1 MFPPNTVRL
10 RSVKGKSGSRVF
22 NRSFLLSDWR
32 LILQNTTFKRN
43 YDKLKIYCMQC
54 MLVMQIFIESP
65 PLRFT
70 PFPAPAPRKPP
81 SSPLFPGPWLH
92 VFSSLTLWVWFL
104 FNKDFVDGLIWWYMG
119 AAFDTKKVHYNV
131 KWNRVPNLLSHAQTI
146 CDPKEYSPPGFSVHG
161 PPGKNTAVGSHSLLQ
176 QKLPQDQTWVSCFVN
191 RLFTV

>member
-1 MFPPNTVRL
+1 MINWNNKLTVL
-10 RSVKGKSGSRVF
+10 HAVHSGYANKCWVPAP
-22 NRSFLLSDWR
+22 
-32 LILQNTTFKRN
+32 
-43 YDKLKIYCMQC
+43 KIC
-54 MLVMQIFIESP
+54 
-65 PLRFT
+65 T
-70 PFPAPAPRKPP
+70 FPAPAPAKLA

-92 VFSSLTLWVWFL
+92 VFFSMVCVDFFWI
-104 FNKDFVDGLIWWYMG
+104 KYFVDGLRNWYRS